1 MKANDPYVLLL
12 VGLPLSGKSTW
23 IKRNYPDTKVISR
36 DDLVMEVYG
45 SDNYSE
51 AFKNVNQ
58 KEVDRLL
65 DLRLKD
71 ANLNKDNVIVDMTNL
86 SPKRRKQTLRYFSN
100 DYDKVAI
107 AFPILEDVEYSERN
121 NTRKI
126 NENKWIPPF
135 VLKSM
140 LDSYI
145 VPTLDEGF
153 NNITILDKTIYI

>member
-51 AFKNVNQ
+51 AFKNVNH
-58 KEVDRLL
+58 KEVDRTL

-71 ANLNKDNVIVDMTNL
+71 ANLNKENVIVDMTNL
-86 SPKRRKQTLRYFSN
+86 TTKRRKQTLRYFSN
-100 DYDKVAI
+100 DYYKEVI
-107 AFPILEDVEYSERN
+107 VFPILDKDEYSSRNIERKE
-121 NTRKI
+121 RD
-126 NENKWIPPF
+126 NKWIPPF
-135 VLKSM
+135 VITSM
-140 LDSYI
+140 LESYI

-153 NNITILDKTIYI
+153 DRITILDKTIYI

>member
-12 VGLPLSGKSTW
+12 VGPPLSGKTFY

-71 ANLNKDNVIVDMTNL
+71 ANLNKENVIVDMTNL

-121 NTRKI
+121 NMRKI

-153 NNITILDKTIYI
+153 NNIIILDKTIYI

>member
-12 VGLPLSGKSTW
+12 VGLPLSGKTFY
-23 IKRNYPDTKVISR
+23 IKKNYPDTKVISR

-71 ANLNKDNVIVDMTNL
+71 ANLNKENVIVDMTNL
-86 SPKRRKQTLRYFSN
+86 SPKRRKQTLFLPFPFKKLVLPISLLSLVTNSSMPAVNLPGASPICPNPLSPSCPNIRTISVN
-100 DYDKVAI
+100 LA
-107 AFPILEDVEYSERN
+107 AFVSLPSS
-121 NTRKI
+121 T
-126 NENKWIPPF
+126 
-135 VLKSM
+135 
-140 LDSYI
+140 
-145 VPTLDEGF
+145 
-153 NNITILDKTIYI
+153 

>member
-1 MKANDPYVLLL
+1 MKANEPYLLL
-12 VGLPLSGKSTW
+12 LIGLPLSGKSTW

-51 AFKNVNQ
+51 AFKNVDQ

-65 DLRLKD
+65 DLRLKE
-71 ANLNKDNVIVDMTNL
+71 ANLNKENVIVDMTNL
-86 SPKRRKQTLRYFSN
+86 TPKRRKQTLRYFSS

-107 AFPILEDVEYSERN
+107 AFPILEDTEYSDRN
-121 NTRKI
+121 NFRKL

-140 LDSYI
+140 LDSYV

-153 NNITILDKTIYI
+153 NDIIILDKTIYI

>member
-36 DDLVMEVYG
+36 DDLVLEVYG

-51 AFKNVNQ
+51 AFKNVDQ

-100 DYDKVAI
+100 DYACLFYDK
-107 AFPILEDVEYSERN
+107 Y
-121 NTRKI
+121 
-126 NENKWIPPF
+126 
-135 VLKSM
+135 
-140 LDSYI
+140 
-145 VPTLDEGF
+145 
-153 NNITILDKTIYI
+153 